1 MHTRHILQGEVLQTE
16 GECIKYM
23 TIVQDGVITL
33 YVINI

>member
-16 GECIKYM
+16 GEGIKYM